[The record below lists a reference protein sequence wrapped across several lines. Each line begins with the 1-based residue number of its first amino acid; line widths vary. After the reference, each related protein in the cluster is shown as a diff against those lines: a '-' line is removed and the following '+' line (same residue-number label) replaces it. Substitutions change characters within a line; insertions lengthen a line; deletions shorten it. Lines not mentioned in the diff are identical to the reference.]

1 LEFNI
6 FSVIFETEKIKL
18 NYKIMK
24 MTLSNLR
31 KLGLVLVAAST
42 MAMVSCG
49 GPTPEEEAA
58 AEAQAE
64 AMVNDMFSGIEDA
77 MEEATEEVVE
87 EAAEVVEEGAE
98 VVEEAAD
105 AVAEEVHEHVEGD
118 GHEH

>member
-6 FSVIFETEKIKL
+6 ISVIFETEKTKL

-58 AEAQAE
+58 AQAEAE
-64 AMVNDMFSGIEDA
+64 AMVNDMFDGIEDV
-77 MEEATEEVVE
+77 ME
-87 EAAEVVEEGAE
+87 EAAEEVTEIIEET
-98 VVEEAAD
+98 AD
-105 AVAEEVHEHVEGD
+105 AAEEVHEHVEGD

>member
-6 FSVIFETEKIKL
+6 ISVIFETEKTKL

-58 AEAQAE
+58 AQAEAE
-64 AMVNDMFSGIEDA
+64 AMVNDMFGGIEDV

-87 EAAEVVEEGAE
+87 EVTEIIEETADAEELHEDHEGHD
-98 VVEEAAD
+98 EAA
-105 AVAEEVHEHVEGD
+105 H
-118 GHEH
+118 